1 MKKEKHPKNEN
12 ENTKEMNTEESN
24 KGTESPDTSGTAE
37 VRGEEPVN
45 VEIQELK
52 TLLDEKSK
60 QCEDFKNMVQRT
72 AAEFDNYKKR
82 TIKEKEAL
90 SLDIAIDTVNTF
102 LPVVDNLERAIAA
115 AESMENNPLKEGVE
129 MVMRQLKDCLDK
141 LGVEAIEAVN
151 NPFDPELHNAV
162 MHVTDDENGEN
173 IVVEE
178 FQKGYTMKGKVI
190 RHSMVKV
197 VN

>member
-1 MKKEKHPKNEN
+1 MKKEKHPKDEKQ
-12 ENTKEMNTEESN
+12 NTKEMNSEEIN
-24 KGTESPDTSGTAE
+24 KGAENPETSETSDVKGDEAVDTEIED
-37 VRGEEPVN
+37 
-45 VEIQELK
+45 LK
-52 TLLDEKSK
+52 AKLEEKSK

-82 TIKEKEAL
+82 TVKEKEAL
-90 SLDIAIDTVNTF
+90 SLDIAIDTVDSF
-102 LPVVDNLERAIAA
+102 LPVVDNLERALKA
-115 AESMENNPLKEGVE
+115 AENMENNPLKEGVE

-151 NPFDPELHNAV
+151 NSFDPELHNAV
-162 MHVTDDENGEN
+162 MHVTDDEIGEN

>member
-1 MKKEKHPKNEN
+1 MKKEKHPKDEKQ
-12 ENTKEMNTEESN
+12 NTKEMNSEEIN
-24 KGTESPDTSGTAE
+24 KGVENPETSETSDVKEDEAVNTEIED
-37 VRGEEPVN
+37 
-45 VEIQELK
+45 LK
-52 TLLDEKSK
+52 AKLEEKSK

-82 TIKEKEAL
+82 TVKEKEAL
-90 SLDIAIDTVNTF
+90 SLDIAIDTVDSF
-102 LPVVDNLERAIAA
+102 LPVVDNLERALKA
-115 AESMENNPLKEGVE
+115 AENMENNPLKEGVE

-151 NPFDPELHNAV
+151 NSFDPELHNAV
-162 MHVTDDENGEN
+162 MHVTDDEIGEN

>member
-1 MKKEKHPKNEN
+1 MKKEKHPKDGNQ
-12 ENTKEMNTEESN
+12 NTKEMNVEEIN
-24 KGTESPDTSGTAE
+24 KVTESSDTSGATEAQS
-37 VRGEEPVN
+37 EETVN
-45 VEIQELK
+45 TEIQELN
-52 TLLDEKSK
+52 TMLDEKSK

-102 LPVVDNLERAIAA
+102 LPIVDNLERALIA

-162 MHVTDDENGEN
+162 MHVTDDEIGEN